1 MFAKMHTKVILKHKK
16 FFLKG
21 ILGLHPVLV
30 LDSLLPHAHKLPALE
45 FFKEG

>member
-1 MFAKMHTKVILKHKK
+1 MLAEMYAKVILKHKK

-45 FFKEG
+45 LFEE